1 MTYEVNLEVTTNQ
14 DDDDESIIEILKEG
28 FAQAK
33 KAMPNWDTSDFK
45 IVKAATHTDGFIQAE
60 APSKFTTFRTGRT
73 FKLKVV
79 QIPMAEII
87 GKFSGEIQYQLRYI
101 RNLNPIILDDLSN
114 YGTDLTI
121 GGVSKETECM
131 LPEETHQ
138 EILERAVTLAK
149 IAWQGGTATKA
160 EAQQRNNN

>member
-1 MTYEVNLEVTTNQ
+1 MLFGVEMEQLMKVLNAAQ
-14 DDDDESIIEILKEG
+14 EIYG
-28 FAQAK
+28 YIPVSAQ
-33 KAMPNWDTSDFK
+33 
-45 IVKAATHTDGFIQAE
+45 
-60 APSKFTTFRTGRT
+60 
-73 FKLKVV
+73 KLISEEL

-138 EILERAVTLAK
+138 EILERAVTPAK
-149 IAWQGGTATKA
+149 IAWQGGTMTQAA
-160 EAQQRNNN
+160 QAAQQHDRR